1 MALSSG
7 ALVLI
12 FFSLYVIHLGLDE
25 VSNPRLQR
33 SLTLGPGVVRPHPRA
48 NVLRTGQRS
57 LVEGVAGCRCEPLP
71 ITPADQSCGNWH
83 DSQITALTRS
93 LGGNSCDNL
102 LCWPHPGDNRLTS
115 SVVRVSIVEGAHI
128 GTMCRHQVLGP
139 RPVLG
144 PQSPH
149 QFVTGMR
156 PGPSEC
162 EAYFQSKIRL

>member
-83 DSQITALTRS
+83 DSQITALARS

-102 LCWPHPGDNRLTS
+102 LCWPPSSDNVW
-115 SVVRVSIVEGAHI
+115 SVTCFLGVYSLRVPQRDSDGLKVPIVN
-128 GTMCRHQVLGP
+128 P
-139 RPVLG
+139 R
-144 PQSPH
+144 
-149 QFVTGMR
+149 
-156 PGPSEC
+156 
-162 EAYFQSKIRL
+162 